1 MSHTLRY
8 LRLSAPKQLTTT
20 TAFIF
25 VMLFFFFTHRSA
37 GDSRAQLDSVF

>member
-8 LRLSAPKQLTTT
+8 LRLPAPKQLTTT

-25 VMLFFFFTHRSA
+25 VMLFVFLLT
-37 GDSRAQLDSVF
+37 AQLVTVALN